1 MMRSQTIFCVIL
13 IKTGK
18 DNSYHF
24 SLLVDQMPNN
34 NTNSP
39 KVFISYSWDSNEHKE
54 RILKLSD
61 RLRDEGVDCQIDQ
74 YVQFPS
80 EGWPS
85 WMENQLECADF
96 VLIVCTEKYH
106 QRFRGKEEPGKGL
119 GVTWEGAI
127 ITRELYDAQGSNT
140 KFIPVVFSSQDLKY
154 ILTILRSYSDYLIDT
169 EEGYLKLYCL
179 LTNQHSTPITELGT
193 LRRLP
198 SRKRQ
203 DNFEEESPEKMLESL
218 RARAKICWQKGSG
231 YLDYRQGIID
241 ASNSTNNVK
250 MCNFIVEAKFYNPY
264 NGAEDGW
271 QYGFSFRET
280 SS

>member
-1 MMRSQTIFCVIL
+1 
-13 IKTGK
+13 
-18 DNSYHF
+18 
-24 SLLVDQMPNN
+24 MPNN
-34 NTNSP
+34 KNNTNPP

-54 RILKLSD
+54 RILKLST

-80 EGWPS
+80 KGWLH
-85 WMENQLECADF
+85 WMEDQLEWADF
-96 VLIVCTEKYH
+96 VLVVCTEKYE
-106 QRFRGKEEPGKGL
+106 QRFRGKEEPDKGL

-127 ITRELYDAQGSNT
+127 ITAELYRDQRSNT
-140 KFIPVVFSSQDLKY
+140 KFIPVVFSSQDFKY
-154 ILTILRSYSDYLIDT
+154 IPTILISYTRYLIDIQQR
-169 EEGYLKLYCL
+169 YLELYSL
-179 LTNQHSTPITELGT
+179 ITNQHNTPITELGT

-198 SRKRQ
+198 SRERQ
-203 DNFEEESPEKMLESL
+203 HNFEEESPEKMLESL

-280 SS
+280 SGSIPLWRIYLFWENV